1 MIETK
6 FGGKFEGKLEGKFHR
21 GKSKGTKSGEGDRAA
36 RNPGPTRYENTRS
49 SFTNVRTRHARGNIK
64 AFSLRLPI
72 ARNFERQIVETND
85 SVFLVASEQ
94 TEKDNVGR
102 PRSVRRNASD
112 NAYARLA
119 NRNRLSLSIRLN
131 DRFD

>member
-1 MIETK
+1 M
-6 FGGKFEGKLEGKFHR
+6 
-21 GKSKGTKSGEGDRAA
+21 
-36 RNPGPTRYENTRS
+36 
-49 SFTNVRTRHARGNIK
+49 RTRHARGNIK

-85 SVFLVASEQ
+85 SVFVAPSKE
-94 TEKDNVGR
+94 TKEDNVAH

-119 NRNRLSLSIRLN
+119 NPDRLSLKLDTIVSNKHYDELLRRKGRCVDREHFALFYIKSIRSVVFGTRQWEQYKLS
-131 DRFD
+131 